1 MNNIV
6 KSLLVIS
13 LLMTGVS
20 VKGQALKKGDI
31 VIDAYAGYPN
41 WGQFFTETHIKNND
55 IFEGNTQN
63 GVVPVGIK
71 SLFMI
76 DDIFSFT
83 LDINY
88 TSWGGS
94 WASKDSMQVINN
106 NDGSYQN
113 IMATY
118 DFSVQR
124 LRFQVGMNYHMDDM
138 EIEELDLYGG
148 FAIGTNA
155 LFIDEETNDPYFDF
169 RSNSYF
175 LDDPFLLSPISVRAR
190 IGARY
195 FIRENFALNLELGLG
210 GPTIVAGLSFRL

>member
-1 MNNIV
+1 MNNLG
-6 KSLLVIS
+6 KLLLVIS
-13 LLMTGVS
+13 LLMTGIN

-41 WGQFFTETHIKNND
+41 WGQFFTESHIKNND
-55 IFEGNTQN
+55 VFEGQTK
-63 GVVPVGIK
+63 GGIVPLGLK

-88 TSWGGS
+88 TSWGGD
-94 WASKDSMQVINN
+94 WASKDSFQVYNE

-113 IMATY
+113 IMANY

-124 LRFQVGMNYHMDDM
+124 LRFQVGINYHMDDM

-148 FAIGTNA
+148 LAIGTNTI
-155 LFIDEETNDPYFDF
+155 FVQEETNDPYFDF
-169 RSNSYF
+169 RTQSYF
-175 LDDPFLLSPISVRAR
+175 LDDPLLLTPISVRAR

-195 FIRENFALNLELGLG
+195 FIRDNFALNLELGLG
-210 GPTIVAGLSFRL
+210 GPTIAAGLSFRL